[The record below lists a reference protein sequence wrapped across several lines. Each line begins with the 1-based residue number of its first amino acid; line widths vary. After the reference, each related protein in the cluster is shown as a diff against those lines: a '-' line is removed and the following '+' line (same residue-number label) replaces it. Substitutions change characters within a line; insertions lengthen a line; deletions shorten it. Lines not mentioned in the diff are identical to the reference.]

1 MAIQG
6 QSTAPQVRPQDSR
19 NRCVLNSILLFL
31 IEPVRGEPTV
41 YSLDRHPHDDASPK
55 AKFLDS
61 FALICSTR
69 SGKETASAVSMEEGG
84 PTGTILRLARNTS
97 TSEELLLRFQAVL
110 DDLTLIAKGGL
121 CFLFNLFPRK
131 NQRKSG

>member
-6 QSTAPQVRPQDSR
+6 QTNAPNVPPEESTKRF
-19 NRCVLNSILLFL
+19 VLNSILLSL

-41 YSLDRHPHDDASPK
+41 YSLDRHPHDDARGNPI

-69 SGKETASAVSMEEGG
+69 SGKETVSAVCIEQGG

-121 CFLFNLFPRK
+121 CLLFNLFLGK
-131 NQRKSG
+131 N